1 MKPALAPFSVRI
13 PRRPWGQGFTLIELM
28 LALVLGLFVIGSG
41 SSLLLGQWDTQRRQV
56 LASRLQQEMRHALE
70 LIVRDLMRAGHW
82 HHAGELLPPESTTEV
97 ATNPYQDLVPTDT
110 SASTL
115 AYSYDRSRTVLAVQA
130 TERYGWRLN
139 ANTNALEMRLS
150 GASLQAGEGDAWQA
164 VSDPQAVRWRALSF
178 RSERLQVPAGEA
190 CSSACAASATDC
202 PPQASLRRVT
212 VELEGSAPL
221 DAQLQRRLSATV
233 QLRAPR
239 LQGRCPT

>member
-1 MKPALAPFSVRI
+1 MSTTPRTPGDRGSV
-13 PRRPWGQGFTLIELM
+13 PPWGQGFTLVELM

-41 SSLLLGQWDTQRRQV
+41 ASLLLGQWDTQRRQV

-82 HHAGELLPPESTTEV
+82 HHAGELLPPESATQ
-97 ATNPYQDLVPTDT
+97 ASTNPYQDIVPIDA

-115 AYSYDRSRTVLAVQA
+115 AYSYDRNRTAQAVQA
-130 TERYGWRLN
+130 TERYGWRIN
-139 ANTNALEMRLS
+139 PNTNALEMRLS
-150 GASLQAGEGDAWQA
+150 GASLLAGEGDAWQA
-164 VSDPQAVRWRALSF
+164 VSDPQAVRWRALSL
-178 RSERLQVPAGEA
+178 RSERLGVPGGET
-190 CSSACAASATDC
+190 CSAPCATGATDC

-233 QLRAPR
+233 QLRAPL
-239 LQGRCPT
+239 LQGRCPA